1 MKISPVQ
8 QRIDQQRIR
17 HQQDKIR
24 QDHQEYIRKQNQKRT
39 EHPNKGKRIDEYV

>member
-17 HQQDKIR
+17 HQQDKIHR
-24 QDHQEYIRKQNQKRT
+24 EHQEYVRKANQKRT